1 MPSSVIYVPVDLKDG
16 SIKLFPMEA
25 NEKDRKEFQ
34 NEIDSHRKKMQR
46 HGRCK
51 CRKSKMHLCS
61 GICTVC
67 SFRSDGDMVRL
78 DASVSGSNG
87 KSRISDF
94 LVDGTPSPEDI
105 VSSCEQLEKLR
116 SKFSRLEPESERIL
130 KFFMEDVSLSEMARR
145 LGRDRKEFAE
155 QMKKYLGILAD
166 HIGR

>member
-1 MPSSVIYVPVDLKDG
+1 
-16 SIKLFPMEA
+16 
-25 NEKDRKEFQ
+25 
-34 NEIDSHRKKMQR
+34 
-46 HGRCK
+46 
-51 CRKSKMHLCS
+51 
-61 GICTVC
+61 
-67 SFRSDGDMVRL
+67 MVRL

-87 KSRISDF
+87 NSRISDF